1 MVENIILL
9 ALSLIIPFNLFMMKQ
24 ITDIKKTMANICER
38 LAREETKS
46 QIYHTDGF
54 HDLEDK

>member
-1 MVENIILL
+1 MVESVILL
-9 ALSLIIPFNLFMMKQ
+9 ALSLIIPFNLFVMKQ
-24 ITDIKKTMANICER
+24 ITDIKKTMASICER

-46 QIYHTDGF
+46 KIYHET

>member
-1 MVENIILL
+1 MVENVILL
-9 ALSLIIPFNLFMMKQ
+9 ALSLIIPFNLFIMKQ

-46 QIYHTDGF
+46 QIYHTEGL
-54 HDLEDK
+54 HDLNDK